1 MARTENA
8 WRCSQCGAINEPG
21 SRACHNCG
29 KWPSLFD
36 LQASVDELP
45 PRAGDAEAFEP
56 EIFETETYEP
66 PPHETGM
73 PAPEPFEPEDDEVD
87 EPDEEGERRG
97 RFPRW
102 IVSAIWIVGL
112 IIWLVAN
119 ALADRG

>member
-1 MARTENA
+1 MAKTETA

-36 LQASVDELP
+36 LQAGVEDVPARSNQ
-45 PRAGDAEAFEP
+45 ATFEP
-56 EIFETETYEP
+56 EIFETETYEAP
-66 PPHETGM
+66 PFETGM
-73 PAPEPFEPEDDEVD
+73 PVSEETYEPDVDTDEVD
-87 EPDEEGERRG
+87 EPRS

-102 IVSAIWIVGL
+102 IVSAIWIAGL
-112 IIWLVAN
+112 VVWFIVN

>member
-1 MARTENA
+1 MARTEKA

-21 SRACHNCG
+21 SRACSDCG

-36 LQASVDELP
+36 LQASVDEAP
-45 PRAGDAEAFEP
+45 APGRRGQATIEP
-56 EIFETETYEP
+56 EVFRTETYEP
-66 PPHETGM
+66 PPFETGI
-73 PAPEPFEPEDDEVD
+73 PSAETIEPELEDEDKED
-87 EPDEEGERRG
+87 ERPG

-112 IIWLVAN
+112 IVWLVAN